1 MYSVY
6 LQSVESFWK
15 LSLLHISESKTPRHI
30 FTSSSLLPLL
40 LSSPLLFFSLLLS
53 SPHLLFSPLLLNFY
67 TFLLSFPLSISPVS
81 PPLSSPPLLS
91 SPLLTSSPLL
101 SSSDLLLSSSLHY
114 SSPLLSSCPLLR
126 VPLGGSSVTAWFLCE
141 LLVPPYL
148 QTCRFSA
155 TIYVFYVFFLFFF
168 LFSVNFCQFLST
180 ESTSS
185 TVDLAYISSGVTD
198 QPLRFGTQV
207 ICGSDW
213 ILVF

>member
-81 PPLSSPPLLS
+81 PPLLSSSPFLSSSHVLS
-91 SPLLTSSPLL
+91 SPLLLWSPLVL
-101 SSSDLLLSSSLHY
+101 FPPLLLSS
-114 SSPLLSSCPLLR
+114 PFLLSPPSR
-126 VPLGGSSVTAWFLCE
+126 SSRWFLCDR
-141 LLVPPYL
+141 LVPLWAPGSSIPANL
-148 QTCRFSA
+148 SLFGDNLRFLR
-155 TIYVFYVFFLFFF
+155 FLSF
-168 LFSVNFCQFLST
+168 LFSFFCQFLS
-180 ESTSS
+180 
-185 TVDLAYISSGVTD
+185 ISVNRVNVEYCR
-198 QPLRFGTQV
+198 PCIHF
-207 ICGSDW
+207 
-213 ILVF
+213 